1 MIDVHSLNMLGNYYY
16 KKWFNNTFKIIKDF
30 KMSVIIIA
38 EVGINHNGN
47 IDTCK
52 KLIDVGKI
60 WM

>member
-1 MIDVHSLNMLGNYYY
+1 MLGNYYY